1 MSIKRVLIKAGLT
14 VFFFQEFMLELTQ
27 HQESIVH
34 VVKEGNDLISDK
46 KVTEEEEKEIQ
57 VQMGLLRN
65 RWEDL
70 RQKTIERQS
79 R

>member
-1 MSIKRVLIKAGLT
+1 
-14 VFFFQEFMLELTQ
+14 MLELTQ

-34 VVKEGNDLISDK
+34 VVKEGNDLIAEK
-46 KVTEEEEKEIQ
+46 KVTEDEEKEIQ